1 MLYLMAI
8 KERKIH
14 KLKRCLEIRLYD
26 FILFLLFMR
35 LSRSYDL
42 RHRFCELTR
51 LDSSHFIVFFFIR
64 MIFFSISSFNNEF
77 IENELH
83 NLF

>member
-1 MLYLMAI
+1 
-8 KERKIH
+8 
-14 KLKRCLEIRLYD
+14 
-26 FILFLLFMR
+26 MR

-42 RHRFCELTR
+42 GYRFCELTQ

-77 IENELH
+77 IENEFH